1 MLEEITK
8 IGVGGNFIS
17 SRQTMKLFRNAYH
30 TSSLIPRLSR
40 EKWQESGQPDLQK
53 FLRERTL
60 DLLNLSSHPDD
71 QAELLDKGEYLLL
84 HDQLL
89 HKK

>member
-30 TSSLIPRLSR
+30 TSSLIPRLSLD
-40 EKWQESGQPDLQK
+40 KWQESG
-53 FLRERTL
+53 
-60 DLLNLSSHPDD
+60 
-71 QAELLDKGEYLLL
+71 
-84 HDQLL
+84 
-89 HKK
+89 